1 MIHVIYELYYCE
13 GKKMDRKN
21 IKLIRDQLDTTIKRF
36 KAIRSLNPPQKG
48 WIRAVRDA
56 LGMNGRQFARRLGV
70 NPSRVT
76 EMEQGEVTGSLTL
89 KSMRK
94 AAEALDCVIVY
105 GLVPRDSLESIVKA
119 QVSKVAR
126 ERFDRTS
133 HTMALEDQALSSKEK
148 RKALKELED
157 GLIRNMPKY
166 LWDE

>member
-1 MIHVIYELYYCE
+1 
-13 GKKMDRKN
+13 MDRKN
-21 IKLIRDQLDTTIKRF
+21 IKLIRDQLGRTLKRF
-36 KAIRSLNPPQKG
+36 ESIMSLNPPQKG

-56 LGMNGRQFARRLGV
+56 LGMNGRQYAKRLGV

-76 EMEQGEVTGSLTL
+76 EMEHGEISGALTL

-94 AAEALDCVIVY
+94 AAEALDCIFVY
-105 GLVPRDSLESIVKA
+105 GLVPRNSLESIVRE

-133 HTMALEDQALSSKEK
+133 HSMALEDQSLSSKEK
-148 RKALKELED
+148 KSALKELED
-157 GLIRNMPKY
+157 EIIRNMPKY

>member
-1 MIHVIYELYYCE
+1 
-13 GKKMDRKN
+13 MDRKN
-21 IKLIRDQLDTTIKRF
+21 IKLIRDQLDTTLKHF
-36 KAIRSLNPPQKG
+36 KSVVTIRQPPKG

-56 LGMNGRQFARRLGV
+56 LGMNGRQFANRLCV

-76 EMEQGEVTGSLTL
+76 EMEQGEISGSLTL

-94 AAEALDCVIVY
+94 AAEALDCIFVY
-105 GLVPRDSLESIVKA
+105 GLVPRDNLEIIVKA
-119 QVSKVAR
+119 QVTKVAR

-133 HTMALEDQALSSKEK
+133 HTMALEDQELTSKEK

-157 GLIRNMPKY
+157 ELIRNMPKY